1 MRILVLVLAALGIL
15 VEAVVFGG
23 LLYILGEVI
32 GAYSMSMGNMSAE
45 HGRLAVWILGGV
57 LGGGLVLLAM
67 WLVVTA
73 VRGHPFGRGTRA
85 VVVTALVVQGI
96 LGLVVLLMGSAKGLI
111 GVLVVF
117 ALLLFALVKEPTPE
131 RIGPQHTAA
140 GAPH

>member
-1 MRILVLVLAALGIL
+1 MRILVLVFAALGIL

-23 LLYILGEVI
+23 LLYILGEII
-32 GAYSMSMGNMSAE
+32 GDYSMSMGNMSAE

-67 WLVVTA
+67 WLVITA
-73 VRGHPFGRGTRA
+73 VRGHRFGRGTRA
-85 VVVTALVVQGI
+85 AIVSALVVQGI

-131 RIGPQHTAA
+131 RIQPRHTAI
-140 GAPH
+140 G

>member
-1 MRILVLVLAALGIL
+1 MRILVLVFAALGIL

-23 LLYILGEVI
+23 LLFILGEII

-45 HGRLAVWILGGV
+45 NGKLAVWILGGL

-85 VVVTALVVQGI
+85 VVVTALVVQGV
-96 LGLVVLLMGSAKGLI
+96 LGLIVLLMGSTRGLI

-131 RIGPQHTAA
+131 PIRARHS
-140 GAPH
+140 H

>member
-1 MRILVLVLAALGIL
+1 MRILVLVFAALGIL

-23 LLYILGEVI
+23 LLYILGEII

-45 HGRLAVWILGGV
+45 NGRLAVWILAGV
-57 LGGGLVLLAM
+57 LGGGLALLGM

-85 VVVTALVVQGI
+85 AIIAALVVQGI
-96 LGLVVLLMGSAKGLI
+96 LGLVVLLMGSARGLI

-131 RIGPQHTAA
+131 RIRARHS
-140 GAPH
+140 H